1 MESIKCNLPL
11 FHSHITNAHARKKK
25 GKLDFESFMLIHS
38 LLEKRQVILVPDSF
52 LKKKMVNIYIN
63 DHKPVSYQGFIA
75 FGEL

>member
-1 MESIKCNLPL
+1 ML
-11 FHSHITNAHARKKK
+11 FRS
-25 GKLDFESFMLIHS
+25 MLIHS